1 MCRKSKL
8 FIGALAGDD
17 VKKIEAPRTW
27 AVYAGVGIILWLVLG
42 AIDIANNG
50 VSWRTVAYA
59 LLEAGAI
66 YAFVRAIITLRRERT
81 EGR

>member
-1 MCRKSKL
+1 MSRKSK

-27 AVYAGVGIILWLVLG
+27 AVYAGVGIVLWLVLG
-42 AIDIANNG
+42 AIDFANNG
-50 VSWRTVAYA
+50 ASWRTVAYA
-59 LLEAGAI
+59 LLEAGSI
-66 YAFVRAIITLRRERT
+66 YPFVRAISTLRRERT